1 LNNVR
6 LLIICN
12 LFIYI
17 NSFSILRLGTWA
29 LLWFF
34 NQTIVKQI
42 MNLSYWVNEHLLIM
56 FSKNFRWPNCV
67 VSQILK
73 SLLTIKYFLYDLT
86 LANLTF
92 QVAKLYGLFLKKLI
106 VCSEHSVETLLRL
119 LVQSPHIP
127 EVQLTASD
135 LLSSQR

>member
-1 LNNVR
+1 
-6 LLIICN
+6 
-12 LFIYI
+12 
-17 NSFSILRLGTWA
+17 
-29 LLWFF
+29 
-34 NQTIVKQI
+34 

-56 FSKNFRWPNCV
+56 FSKNSRWPNYAA
-67 VSQILK
+67 SQILR

-86 LANLTF
+86 LANLTL